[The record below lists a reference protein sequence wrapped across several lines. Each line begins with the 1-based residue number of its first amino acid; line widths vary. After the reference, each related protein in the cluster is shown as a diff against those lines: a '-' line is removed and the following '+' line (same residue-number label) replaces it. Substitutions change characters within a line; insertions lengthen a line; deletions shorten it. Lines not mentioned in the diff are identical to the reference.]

1 MSFHCTLTFF
11 IDKPIYS
18 EEQCQEQRDKYPRC
32 KLMMD
37 ACYKMPS
44 ALTCVPA
51 NLYCERAIQA
61 PFDSTGL
68 NPYDI
73 RKPCAG
79 NSGLCYE
86 EIEAIG
92 KYANKPEVR
101 LELGVDEK
109 AGQYE
114 GCDDSVGYNF
124 ATAGDGYV
132 VCELFWHGLFIDYIL
147 LV

>member
-1 MSFHCTLTFF
+1 
-11 IDKPIYS
+11 
-18 EEQCQEQRDKYPRC
+18 
-32 KLMMD
+32 MMD

-51 NLYCERAIQA
+51 NLYCERAIQE
-61 PFDSTGL
+61 PFFSTGL

-79 NSGLCYE
+79 DSGLCYE
-86 EIEAIG
+86 EIEAIA

-101 LELGVDEK
+101 RELGVDEK

-114 GCDDSVGYNF
+114 GCDEGVGYNF

-132 VCELFWHGLFIDYIL
+132 ECKSFDNGNLDL
-147 LV
+147 LLALVVSTLHTMLPKHWN